1 MVSCDIFP
9 TNLEYLPSYL
19 WKKKSSAEIGCVISL
34 IAQRLFPPFPSH
46 PTHLIFRIS
55 SLICEITKRFHLL
68 SVVWMSSI
76 CKNISAQVILVYINL
91 KCESHRDLLSRDIF
105 FPCPWKQ
112 SSECNWSHFV
122 RLQAGE
128 NFSDCAEEIISFL
141 SSFHRDLCRSPE
153 ILDIFLENT
162 IRHIKNI
169 VQKRFSPF
177 YPPSTE
183 ICADP
188 EKY

>member
-1 MVSCDIFP
+1 MPPLYDVYMFIFQCSKMVSCDIFP

-68 SVVWMSSI
+68 SVRWMSSI
-76 CKNISAQVILVYINL
+76 CINMSAQVFLVYINL
-91 KCESHRDLLSRDIF
+91 KCAQRITFTGHFLFRVHENNHQSVIDLILCGCR
-105 FPCPWKQ
+105 P
-112 SSECNWSHFV
+112 E
-122 RLQAGE
+122 R
-128 NFSDCAEEIISFL
+128 IS
-141 SSFHRDLCRSPE
+141 P
-153 ILDIFLENT
+153 
-162 IRHIKNI
+162 I
-169 VQKRFSPF
+169 VQKRLSPF

-188 EKY
+188 QKY